1 MKVTVR
7 WQREGDGHE
16 LLRTTTAEVTGASP
30 TAVELVQVCARCG
43 GPHGQPRV
51 RIEGEQGP
59 AVSLTHAGGFVA
71 VAVATA
77 PVGIDLE
84 PLDRSHADIEAV
96 LLSPAEQ
103 RAWADVERDERPSA
117 LLRTWVRKEALLKAI
132 GEGLAVDPRLVS
144 ISRADQAPTL
154 TGWQLDGHTPSIR
167 LADLDLGP
175 LVFAT
180 VAVLTATPLAVEVS
194 EVR

>member
-1 MKVTVR
+1 M
-7 WQREGDGHE
+7 
-16 LLRTTTAEVTGASP
+16 TGVST
-30 TAVELVQVCARCG
+30 TAVELIQVCARCG

-51 RIEGEQGP
+51 DIGGRPGP

-71 VAVATA
+71 TAVAEA
-77 PVGIDLE
+77 AVGIDLE

-103 RAWADVERDERPSA
+103 RAWADVERRERPRA
-117 LLRTWVRKEALLKAI
+117 LLHTWVRKEALLKAI

-144 ISRADQAPTL
+144 ISRADQAPVL

-180 VAVLTATPLAVEVS
+180 VAVSTATALAVDIS